1 MPACPSCHVVLN
13 RKQTP
18 NAFSRRGS
26 RLGRCFL
33 LGLALISFF
42 CLDCRRAAPPAP
54 AIKYNLLVI
63 SIDTCRADHL
73 TCYGYNRST
82 SPHLD
87 QLAKEGVLFEDATAA
102 ASWTVPS
109 HMSMFTSLYPSVHGV
124 QNFNNQLGEGV
135 PTLAQCLAKS
145 GYATAAF
152 ITAPVLN
159 HYFGFNRGFQLY
171 DDFTVP
177 QRFGIEHPMA
187 GIENS
192 GTGSAALL
200 DQVVTTPSSR
210 PWARSGSRSIPGR
223 TSSSSCTIGTAITI
237 ISRPRP
243 TTRNSTP
250 ATRAQRT
257 AATSSYA
264 SRKS

>member
-87 QLAKEGVLFEDATAA
+87 QLAKEGVLFENADRGLVLDGAVA
-102 ASWTVPS
+102 
-109 HMSMFTSLYPSVHGV
+109 HEHVH
-124 QNFNNQLGEGV
+124 
-135 PTLAQCLAKS
+135 LALSQ
-145 GYATAAF
+145 
-152 ITAPVLN
+152 
-159 HYFGFNRGFQLY
+159 
-171 DDFTVP
+171 
-177 QRFGIEHPMA
+177 
-187 GIENS
+187 
-192 GTGSAALL
+192 
-200 DQVVTTPSSR
+200 
-210 PWARSGSRSIPGR
+210 
-223 TSSSSCTIGTAITI
+223 
-237 ISRPRP
+237 RPRGADCQQSIGRRRSDAGAVP
-243 TTRNSTP
+243 GQKRIRDSGFCHGGRVESLLRIQP
-250 ATRAQRT
+250 RLPIV
-257 AATSSYA
+257 
-264 SRKS
+264 